1 MANWI
6 AVACAQHALRGRD
19 ADTGFM
25 QVCHGRRA
33 PLARVRPGDRVSY
46 YSPTTEMG
54 GERPLRQ
61 FVTLGVVRA
70 GEPYA
75 FDMGGGFVP
84 WRRDVDYV
92 RARAAAIAPLL
103 DDFEFVEDRQ
113 RWGAKFRFGLFR
125 VSDHD
130 MALIARAMHADL
142 QALGLAGARPL
153 PSSPS
158 CVEPI
163 ACSS

>member
-1 MANWI
+1 
-6 AVACAQHALRGRD
+6 
-19 ADTGFM
+19 
-25 QVCHGRRA
+25 
-33 PLARVRPGDRVSY
+33 
-46 YSPTTEMG
+46 MG